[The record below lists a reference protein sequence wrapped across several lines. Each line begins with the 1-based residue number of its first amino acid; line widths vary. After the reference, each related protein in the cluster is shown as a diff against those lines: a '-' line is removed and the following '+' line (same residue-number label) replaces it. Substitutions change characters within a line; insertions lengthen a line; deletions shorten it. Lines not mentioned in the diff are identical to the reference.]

1 MGNAEEIISR
11 YNQAK
16 MQSISLKSSITN
28 TKRVLSQLK
37 LNYEEKKKEYEEL
50 TKKSTLQE
58 EGLNLLKN
66 LIQTMATEHIN
77 EVADFINEGLK
88 TIFYDKEYTIEIEI
102 EDKRNLKQA
111 NLYLIEKNGDDI
123 LKSSLKDSVGGGVL
137 VTVGFLLQVF
147 YIQYHGLSPII
158 FLDEAFTQ
166 LSDKYI
172 IYLKMFIEDLAK
184 RLGFIFVLITHDER
198 LMHNAAKTY
207 EVEGGKYHE
216 LN

>member
-1 MGNAEEIISR
+1 MGNAEEIIAR

-88 TIFYDKEYTIEIEI
+88 TIFYDKEYKIEIEI

-111 NLYLIEKNGDDI
+111 NLYLIEKNGEDI
-123 LKSSLKDSVGGGVL
+123 LKSSLKDSVGSGVL
-137 VTVGFLLQVF
+137 VTIGFLLQVF

-172 IYLKMFIEDLAK
+172 VYLKMFIEDLAK

>member
-50 TKKSTLQE
+50 TKKSVLQE

-88 TIFYDKEYTIEIEI
+88 TIFYDKEYKIEIEI

-111 NLYLIEKNGDDI
+111 NLYLIERNGEDI

-137 VTVGFLLQVF
+137 VTIGFLLQVF

-207 EVEGGKYHE
+207 EVEGGRYHE

>member
-50 TKKSTLQE
+50 TKKSVLQE

-88 TIFYDKEYTIEIEI
+88 TIFYDKEYKIEIEI

-111 NLYLIEKNGDDI
+111 NLYLIEKNGEDI

-137 VTVGFLLQVF
+137 VTIGFLLQVF

-172 IYLKMFIEDLAK
+172 VYLKMFIEDLAK

-207 EVEGGKYHE
+207 EVEGGRYHE

>member
-88 TIFYDKEYTIEIEI
+88 TIFYDKEYKIEIEI

-137 VTVGFLLQVF
+137 VTIGFLLQVF

>member
-88 TIFYDKEYTIEIEI
+88 TIFYDKEYKIEIEI

-111 NLYLIEKNGDDI
+111 NLYLIEKNGEDI

-137 VTVGFLLQVF
+137 VTIGFLLQVF

-207 EVEGGKYHE
+207 EVEGGRYHE

>member
-88 TIFYDKEYTIEIEI
+88 TIFYDKEYKIEIEI

-111 NLYLIEKNGDDI
+111 NLYLIEKNGEDI

-137 VTVGFLLQVF
+137 VTIGFLLQVF

-166 LSDKYI
+166 LSDKHI

-184 RLGFIFVLITHDER
+184 SLGFIFVLITHDER

-207 EVEGGKYHE
+207 EVEGGRYHE

>member
-1 MGNAEEIISR
+1 MTNAEEIIAR

-88 TIFYDKEYTIEIEI
+88 TIFYDKEYKIEIEI

-137 VTVGFLLQVF
+137 VTIGFLLQVF

-184 RLGFIFVLITHDER
+184 RLEFIFVLITHDER

>member
-88 TIFYDKEYTIEIEI
+88 TIFYDKEYKIEIEI

-111 NLYLIEKNGDDI
+111 NLYLIEKNGEDI

-137 VTVGFLLQVF
+137 VTIGFLLQVF

>member
-50 TKKSTLQE
+50 TKKSVLQE

-137 VTVGFLLQVF
+137 VTIGFLLQVF

>member
-88 TIFYDKEYTIEIEI
+88 TIFYDKEYKIEIEI

-111 NLYLIEKNGDDI
+111 NLYLIERNGEDI

-137 VTVGFLLQVF
+137 VTIGFLLQVF

>member
-1 MGNAEEIISR
+1 MGNAEEIIAR
-11 YNQAK
+11 YNRAK

-88 TIFYDKEYTIEIEI
+88 TIFYDKEYKIEIEI

-137 VTVGFLLQVF
+137 VTIGFLLQVF

-207 EVEGGKYHE
+207 EVEGGRYHE

>member
-28 TKRVLSQLK
+28 TKRVLSQFK

-77 EVADFINEGLK
+77 EAANFINEGLK
-88 TIFYDKEYTIEIEI
+88 TIFYDKEYKIEIEI

-111 NLYLIEKNGDDI
+111 NLYLIEKNGEDI

-137 VTVGFLLQVF
+137 VTIGFLFQVF

-172 IYLKMFIEDLAK
+172 IYLKMFIEDIAK

-198 LMHNAAKTY
+198 LMHNAVKTY
-207 EVEGGKYHE
+207 EVEGGRYHE

>member
-88 TIFYDKEYTIEIEI
+88 TIFYDKEYKIEIEI

-137 VTVGFLLQVF
+137 VTIGFLLQVF
-147 YIQYHGLSPII
+147 YIEYHGLSPII

-207 EVEGGKYHE
+207 EVEGGRYHE

>member
-77 EVADFINEGLK
+77 EVANFINEGLK
-88 TIFYDKEYTIEIEI
+88 TIFYDKEYKIEIEI

-137 VTVGFLLQVF
+137 VTIGFLLQVF

>member
-88 TIFYDKEYTIEIEI
+88 TIFYDKEYKIEIEI

-111 NLYLIEKNGDDI
+111 NLYLIERNGEDI

-137 VTVGFLLQVF
+137 VTIGFLLQVF

-207 EVEGGKYHE
+207 EVEGGRYHE

>member
-28 TKRVLSQLK
+28 TKQVLSQLK

-88 TIFYDKEYTIEIEI
+88 TIFYDKEYKIEIEI

-111 NLYLIEKNGDDI
+111 NLYLIEKNGEDI

-137 VTVGFLLQVF
+137 VTIGFLLQVF

>member
-1 MGNAEEIISR
+1 MGNAEEIIAR

-88 TIFYDKEYTIEIEI
+88 TIFYDKEYKIEIEI

-111 NLYLIEKNGDDI
+111 NLYLIEKNGEDI

-137 VTVGFLLQVF
+137 VTIGFLLQVF

>member
-1 MGNAEEIISR
+1 MGNAEEIIAR

-207 EVEGGKYHE
+207 EVEGGRYHE

>member
-88 TIFYDKEYTIEIEI
+88 TIFYDKEYKIEIEI

-137 VTVGFLLQVF
+137 VTIGFLLQVF

-207 EVEGGKYHE
+207 EVEGGRYHE

>member
-50 TKKSTLQE
+50 TKKSVLQE

-111 NLYLIEKNGDDI
+111 NLYLIEKNGEDI

-137 VTVGFLLQVF
+137 VTIGFLLQVF

>member
-37 LNYEEKKKEYEEL
+37 LNYEEKKKEYEQL

-88 TIFYDKEYTIEIEI
+88 TIFYDKEY
-102 EDKRNLKQA
+102 KKCSNF
-111 NLYLIEKNGDDI
+111 
-123 LKSSLKDSVGGGVL
+123 S
-137 VTVGFLLQVF
+137 
-147 YIQYHGLSPII
+147 
-158 FLDEAFTQ
+158 
-166 LSDKYI
+166 
-172 IYLKMFIEDLAK
+172 
-184 RLGFIFVLITHDER
+184 
-198 LMHNAAKTY
+198 
-207 EVEGGKYHE
+207 
-216 LN
+216 

>member
-1 MGNAEEIISR
+1 MGNAEEIIVR

-88 TIFYDKEYTIEIEI
+88 TIFYDKEYKIEIEI

-137 VTVGFLLQVF
+137 VTIGFLLQVF

>member
-1 MGNAEEIISR
+1 MTNAEEIIAR

-88 TIFYDKEYTIEIEI
+88 TIFYDKEYKIEIEI

-137 VTVGFLLQVF
+137 VTIGFLLQVF
-147 YIQYHGLSPII
+147 SIQYHGLSPII

-184 RLGFIFVLITHDER
+184 RLEFIFVLITHDER

>member
-1 MGNAEEIISR
+1 MGNAEEIIAR

-88 TIFYDKEYTIEIEI
+88 TIFYDKEYKIEIEI

-137 VTVGFLLQVF
+137 VTIGFLLQVF

>member
-1 MGNAEEIISR
+1 MGNAEEIIAR

-88 TIFYDKEYTIEIEI
+88 TIFYDKEYKIEIEI

-111 NLYLIEKNGDDI
+111 NLYLIEKNGEDI

-137 VTVGFLLQVF
+137 VTIGFLLQVF

-207 EVEGGKYHE
+207 EVEGGQYHE